1 MLIILWLETC
11 LMMIHTEYDLNE
23 RQSLFKTKDTNL
35 SQSAQPE
42 YHF

>member
-11 LMMIHTEYDLNE
+11 LLTIHAEYDLNE
-23 RQSLFKTKDTNL
+23 CQSLFKTKDTNL